1 MNIYELS
8 YAAAVMCYRNI
19 DVLEERHS
27 VCGKADE
34 KLYDMIYEEFCRKFD
49 MLVKV
54 LAYGVTNEEEYA
66 FLYYLAI
73 CSRGYE
79 QWDKPRILHEA
90 ISENLPEFVLK
101 DVEKACYAHE
111 RLSENMM
118 KILNKSVHD
127 RLFTWFMYYP
137 L

>member
-34 KLYDMIYEEFCRKFD
+34 KLYDMIYEEFCRRFD

-54 LAYGVTNEEEYA
+54 LT
-66 FLYYLAI
+66 
-73 CSRGYE
+73 
-79 QWDKPRILHEA
+79 
-90 ISENLPEFVLK
+90 
-101 DVEKACYAHE
+101 
-111 RLSENMM
+111 
-118 KILNKSVHD
+118 D
-127 RLFTWFMYYP
+127 RLTRMNNMNYLDYTGVVISWIEGSDVSFDHKGYNFGTAQSP
-137 L
+137 

>member
-8 YAAAVMCYRNI
+8 YAAVVMCYRNI

-34 KLYDMIYEEFCRKFD
+34 KLYDMIYEEFCRRFD

-54 LAYGVTNEEEYA
+54 LTCGVTNEEEYA

-73 CSRGYE
+73 CNRGYE
-79 QWDKPRILHEA
+79 Q
-90 ISENLPEFVLK
+90 
-101 DVEKACYAHE
+101 
-111 RLSENMM
+111 
-118 KILNKSVHD
+118 
-127 RLFTWFMYYP
+127 
-137 L
+137 